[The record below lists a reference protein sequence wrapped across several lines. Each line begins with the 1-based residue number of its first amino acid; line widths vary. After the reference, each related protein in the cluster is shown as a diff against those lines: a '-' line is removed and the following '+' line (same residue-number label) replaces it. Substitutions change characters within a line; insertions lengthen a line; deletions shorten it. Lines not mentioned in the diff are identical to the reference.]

1 VTFLLKAGL
10 LTGHLLV
17 AAVWLGAM
25 TYSLIVVQPRA
36 ARELSLERY
45 DRLAQSLAA
54 GQRWKKLG
62 LMAAL
67 AGSGAGLAVGAHGD
81 GPGWAV
87 IALHTGLLVAALAVF
102 VQVSWRL
109 WPRRLFALPAEL
121 PGVQARFRLVAS
133 VLLVLVGSA
142 CVTGTIAQV
151 VRTGS

>member
-45 DRLAQSLAA
+45 ERLAQSLAA
-54 GQRWKKLG
+54 GQRWKVLG

-81 GPGWAV
+81 GSWWAV
-87 IALHTGLLVAALAVF
+87 IALHAGLLVAALAMF

>member
-1 VTFLLKAGL
+1 MTFLLKAGL
-10 LTGHLLV
+10 STGHLLV

-36 ARELSLERY
+36 ARELSPEHY
-45 DRLAQSLAA
+45 ERLAQSLAA
-54 GQRWKKLG
+54 GQRWKVLG
-62 LMAAL
+62 LVAAL
-67 AGSGAGLAVGAHGD
+67 AGSGAGLAVLAHG
-81 GPGWAV
+81 GGSRWAV
-87 IALHTGLLVAALAVF
+87 IALHAGLLAAAVAVF

-142 CVTGTIAQV
+142 CATGAIAQV